1 MTTKRKYFANKKVL
15 STFKAY
21 NKCERKMQSYA
32 LSSSFFFFCSF
43 KEYKGRQ
50 LADVLVILL

>member
-32 LSSSFFFFCSF
+32 LS
-43 KEYKGRQ
+43 KNIRDG
-50 LADVLVILL
+50 ADMLVILL

>member
-21 NKCERKMQSYA
+21 NKCDRKMQSYV
-32 LSSSFFFFCSF
+32 CSF
-43 KEYKGRQ
+43 KEYKGRR
-50 LADVLVILL
+50 LADMLVILL